1 MLAAGKALQTKG
13 MEDMKKAL
21 IPVAIVLSLFLSLPA
36 ANAATDL
43 PESHPFYEEID
54 YLMEKGVIESYPDG
68 TVQPDAFVTRA
79 EAAVMF
85 GRLKGLSSTK
95 RATAFR
101 DVPVEHFASGS
112 IAEAAKAGYIL
123 GFPDGTFRPDE
134 PVNRGDLAVMIERF
148 FGLNFIFHFGYKD
161 VAEKAYYHDAVCRLA
176 ASSISYGYS
185 DNTFRPHLQATRG
198 EFSAL
203 LARALE
209 PEFKNDVKIGRSYQ
223 RDKTKIYTYR
233 HEDGQ
238 LAVDR
243 FVSVPAVIGPGT
255 EFVWETRIGDAAYP
269 ELEYENDEL
278 FANGFPYSEQSF
290 YLAYPVQVG
299 KKFTASDHSPGP
311 DFNTITG
318 VGETV
323 ETEYKTFTNAVEVTT
338 QDGGKYYMVEGFA
351 LVKWI
356 EADGTVSNELIDVE

>member
-1 MLAAGKALQTKG
+1 
-13 MEDMKKAL
+13 MKKAL
-21 IPVAIVLSLFLSLPA
+21 IPVAIVLSLFLPLST

-43 PESHPFYEEID
+43 PGSHPFYEEIN
-54 YLMEKGVIESYPDG
+54 YLMEKGIIKSYPDG

-85 GRLKGLSSTK
+85 VRLKGLDGTK
-95 RATAFR
+95 KAAAFP
-101 DVPVEHFASGS
+101 DVPADHFASGS

-134 PVNRGDLAVMIERF
+134 PVNRGDLAIMIGRV
-148 FGLNFIFHFGYKD
+148 FGLNFIFHFGYND
-161 VAEKAYYHDAVCRLA
+161 VADEAYYHDAVCRLA
-176 ASSISYGYS
+176 AASISYGYP
-185 DNTFRPHLQATRG
+185 DNTFRPNLQTTRG
-198 EFSAL
+198 EFSAM

-209 PEFKNDVKIGRSYQ
+209 PKFKNDVKIGRSYQ
-223 RDKTKIYTYR
+223 RDKTKTYTYR
-233 HEDGQ
+233 DGEGQ

-255 EFVWETRIGDAAYP
+255 EFVWETRIGEDAYP
-269 ELEYENDEL
+269 ELEYENYEL

-299 KKFTASDHSPGP
+299 KKFITSDHSPVP
-311 DFNTITG
+311 YFYTITG

-338 QDGGKYYMVEGFA
+338 QSGGKYYMVEGFA
-351 LVKWI
+351 MVKWI